1 MASLRIK
8 TWPFAEGQEA
18 KLVWFGSPH
27 TDYRGNWRLRVAF
40 RATTG
45 ELKVIS
51 YPWGLLPY
59 LRLGQI
65 YADGVYDQVAPLEGS
80 AFKVTI
86 DGLDQGVVETG
97 FALPKRLIDF
107 HKNPELGL
115 QKVIQYRSDGLTFCL
130 PVTELIR
137 ALFIN
142 SRYLSYYLLQPHG
155 LDLLIDRGEFQ
166 NNTFFLDLSSRVPAK
181 LANDTNARHLSWIH
195 LDPGIHSM
203 WDSVYGRLFS
213 QAVKLSRNNPT
224 AAFRKGV
231 PLDVELPSTGKLEL
245 HVRGVQFI
253 NHVLVKEIIAISGFR
268 HPVGDIVFWH
278 PSKKRHESIYGDK
291 KLRLSPKSNNDDY
304 VINDQSENA
313 KEDTNQDVLETPP
326 TYMRF
331 TNYPIVTTR
340 RESIR
345 HSRTGDDVLITT
357 GRGGKSS
364 GMQEVSVQD
373 SVVGGDTP
381 PIDFQTLETIPY
393 SDAVGLE
400 AFFEMIQIMKRT
412 FPYSIRMSVL
422 RVPSGK
428 RFSTCSNGDR
438 RACAIVHLTTA
449 NSQVY
454 IIEVA
459 RPDNWS
465 ISTLLLFPGE
475 SSSTSR
481 VEGTIKKLL
490 ETLVQKGG
498 HWDQNIFNQHRGI
511 NFDKVKHYRNDDIG
525 DWMYRIVAKLSNS
538 LGLK

>member
-18 KLVWFGSPH
+18 ELVWFGSPH
-27 TDYRGNWRLRVAF
+27 TDYKGNWRLRVAF

-65 YADGVYDQVAPLEGS
+65 YINGVYDQVRPLEGS
-80 AFKVTI
+80 AYKITM
-86 DGLDQGVVETG
+86 DGLHQGVVETG
-97 FALPKRLIDF
+97 FTLPKRLIDF

-130 PVTELIR
+130 PVTELTR
-137 ALFIN
+137 AMFIN

-166 NNTFFLDLSSRVPAK
+166 NNTFFLDLSPRVPAK
-181 LANDTNARHLSWIH
+181 LANVTNARHLSWIH

-213 QAVKLSRNNPT
+213 QAVKLSRHNPT

-268 HPVGDIVFWH
+268 HPVRDIVYWH
-278 PSKKRHESIYGDK
+278 PSKKRQESLYGDK

-313 KEDTNQDVLETPP
+313 KEDTNQDVLEAPP
-326 TYMRF
+326 TYMKF
-331 TNYPIVTTR
+331 TNYPVVTTR

-345 HSRTGDDVLITT
+345 HSRTGDDVLITN
-357 GRGGKSS
+357 GRGGKNS
-364 GMQEVSVQD
+364 GTQEVSVQD

-381 PIDFQTLETIPY
+381 PIDFQTLETIPN
-393 SDAVGLE
+393 SEAVGLE
-400 AFFEMIQIMKRT
+400 AFFEMIQSMKRT
-412 FPYSIRMSVL
+412 FPYSISMSVL
-422 RVPSGK
+422 RVPPGR
-428 RFSTCSNGDR
+428 RFSTCSNGLR
-438 RACAIVHLTTA
+438 RTCAIV
-449 NSQVY
+449 QVSSGSLLFY
-454 IIEVA
+454 VMEVA
-459 RPDNWS
+459 RPDDWS
-465 ISTLLLFPGE
+465 ISTLILQPQ
-475 SSSTSR
+475 SQT
-481 VEGTIKKLL
+481 TIKIVEQVIKQLL
-490 ETLVQKGG
+490 DGLVLKSG
-498 HWDQNIFNQHRGI
+498 HWDQSVLNQCKGVDI
-511 NFDKVKHYRNDDIG
+511 QKLKHYQSDTAL
-525 DWMYRIVAKLSNS
+525 DWAFRLAGKFMT
-538 LGLK
+538 